1 MSKKGYVPNRSPGA
15 NQVAA
20 SQNKSFKG
28 CYFYVEGA
36 SDSCMWRNFL
46 DEKNVKIVACNGWEK
61 VVDSVTK
68 NLDAGNTCI
77 GIVDLDFHT
86 YIPEQKKVHSNIFLT
101 DDHDLEMMIYHS
113 GDYLKAINQVD
124 PFGKRQEYEHANDVQ
139 VLDEAKAIVGRIAR
153 LRITVKKHDLKL
165 VFRKMNKNK
174 DFSYP
179 DYDKALDKHALNYV
193 SDEKLVTYMIGWS
206 RNETNAQVL
215 PTEVLPLLEQENTND
230 YDEWKFL
237 NGHDMTLVLT
247 LLLKKKIKLSA
258 LVNAES
264 LEKSLYVAY
273 EKQSLQRTALY
284 ANIQQF
290 AEQNNLVI
298 FK

>member
-1 MSKKGYVPNRSPGA
+1 MGKKGYVPNRSPGA

-28 CYFYVEGA
+28 CYFYVEGS

-46 DEKNVKIVACNGWEK
+46 DEKNVKIVACNGWK
-61 VVDSVTK
+61 NVVETVKK
-68 NLDAGNTCI
+68 NIDAGNICI
-77 GIVDLDFHT
+77 GVVDLDFHT
-86 YIPEQKKVHSNIFLT
+86 YIPEQEKVHPCIFMT

-113 GDYLKAINQVD
+113 GDYQKAINQFD
-124 PFGKRQEYEHANDVQ
+124 PLGKRQEYEQANDVQ
-139 VLDEAKAIVGRIAR
+139 VVDEAKAIVDRIAR
-153 LRITVKKHDLKL
+153 LRITVKKHNLKL
-165 VFRKMNKNK
+165 VFRKTNKNK

-179 DYDKALDKHALNYV
+179 DYDKALDKQTLGYV

-206 RNETNAQVL
+206 RNETNAQVQ
-215 PTEVLPLLEQENTND
+215 PAAVLPLLEQENTND

-258 LVNAES
+258 LGNAES

-284 ANIQQF
+284 ANIQRF
-290 AEQNNLVI
+290 AEQNNLII

>member
-1 MSKKGYVPNRSPGA
+1 MGKKGYVPNRLPGA

-28 CYFYVEGA
+28 CYFYVEGS

-46 DEKNVKIVACNGWEK
+46 DEKYVKIVACNGWQK
-61 VVDSVTK
+61 VAETVKK

-77 GIVDLDFHT
+77 GVVDLDFHA
-86 YIPEQKKVHSNIFLT
+86 YIPEPEKVHPNIFLT

-113 GDYLKAINQVD
+113 GDYLKAINMFD
-124 PFGKRQEYEHANDVQ
+124 SSGKRQEYEQANDVQ
-139 VLDEAKAIVGRIAR
+139 VLDEAKAIADRIAR
-153 LRITVKKHDLKL
+153 LRMIVKKHNLKL
-165 VFRKMNKNK
+165 VFRKSKNN

-179 DYDKALDKHALNYV
+179 DYDKVLDKRTLNYV
-193 SDEKLVTYMIGWS
+193 SDEKLVTYFISWS
-206 RNETNAQVL
+206 RNETNSQVL
-215 PTEVLPLLEQENTND
+215 PAEVLPLLQQEKAND

-237 NGHDMTLVLT
+237 NGHDMTLILT

-258 LVNAES
+258 LANAES
-264 LEKSLYVAY
+264 FERSLYVAI
-273 EKQSLQRTALY
+273 EKQSLQHTALY